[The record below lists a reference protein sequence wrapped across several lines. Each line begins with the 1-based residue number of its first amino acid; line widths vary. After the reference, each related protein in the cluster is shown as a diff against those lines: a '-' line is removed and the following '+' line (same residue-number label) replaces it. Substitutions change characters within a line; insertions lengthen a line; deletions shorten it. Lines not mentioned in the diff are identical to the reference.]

1 MPFRHADG
9 THALFDLGQVK
20 LRVRRVSVLR
30 RPTIRPMADAGTVQR
45 PPKPLSHRINIHGVS
60 CAGLRRKRNAD
71 A

>member
-30 RPTIRPMADAGTVQR
+30 RPTIRPMADAGIAGSKTAETFESPNKYPR
-45 PPKPLSHRINIHGVS
+45 
-60 CAGLRRKRNAD
+60 CFDAGLR
-71 A
+71 

>member
-30 RPTIRPMADAGTVQR
+30 RPTIRPMADAG
-45 PPKPLSHRINIHGVS
+45 I
-60 CAGLRRKRNAD
+60 AGSKTAETFESPW
-71 A
+71 